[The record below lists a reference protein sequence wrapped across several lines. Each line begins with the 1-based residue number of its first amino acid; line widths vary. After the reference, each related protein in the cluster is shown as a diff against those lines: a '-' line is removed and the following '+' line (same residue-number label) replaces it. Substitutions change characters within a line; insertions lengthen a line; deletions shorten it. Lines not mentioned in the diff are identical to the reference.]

1 MAWGLR
7 AISHPRGLHYKGAC
21 SLHQFFAF
29 RPRDRKGRRALAEAR
44 RFMNSRASG
53 GRRLNC
59 TPMVGLFTSRQ
70 SNQVTPR
77 RQAPSLLASKLG
89 TLRFLIDRR
98 CALVARPFCLAVALF
113 EISLFSLCYIQLVL
127 SASQAAN
134 GCAATTYLQRLT
146 FGAACGVHLGRP
158 RMLEHRQLSHFRN
171 FWARPRPAK
180 IPPLRQLPS
189 DRYCGSRKRGRRL
202 LVQWHEQR
210 SARS

>member
-1 MAWGLR
+1 MFSEFHLPTR
-7 AISHPRGLHYKGAC
+7 ET
-21 SLHQFFAF
+21 
-29 RPRDRKGRRALAEAR
+29 RPSPYRIHGRPPHALASR
-44 RFMNSRASG
+44 LDCCRAS
-53 GRRLNC
+53 
-59 TPMVGLFTSRQ
+59 
-70 SNQVTPR
+70 
-77 RQAPSLLASKLG
+77 
-89 TLRFLIDRR
+89 
-98 CALVARPFCLAVALF
+98 F

-134 GCAATTYLQRLT
+134 GCAAATYLQRLT

-210 SARS
+210 SARSQTRLVKSAPANNLLASSNGSIRRS